1 MELKHVLDELNT
13 ATADTP
19 QAKEDILQETGQTPP
34 TTEQAPKGSDETP
47 TEPETLTKEE
57 HKRLTDLALMKQGRE
72 HKKALDVVI
81 RDKETATK
89 LADKNARELEAIQVE
104 RDELNARIDEMSDG
118 DPLSPANVKLL
129 RDLKAREQVLKD
141 KESAHEEEWASKQEV
156 LKRVVAQEVAEV
168 AFEVAEAYE
177 PINGKHPAETL
188 KSYAL
193 KRGLTTK
200 EDIQELA
207 DTFLTKKP
215 ETLKE
220 PEDELVLPRIV
231 GGGVGTRMP
240 TNEEQF
246 RIWIAKMSTT
256 EYERLKPE
264 IDKALAEGK
273 IK

>member
-1 MELKHVLDELNT
+1 MDELNT
-13 ATADTP
+13 AVLDTP
-19 QAKEDILQETGQTPP
+19 QAKEDNLQETGHTPL

-47 TEPETLTKEE
+47 AEPETYSKEE

-72 HKKALDVVI
+72 HKKALDTLTK
-81 RDKETATK
+81 DKETATK
-89 LADKNARELEAIQVE
+89 LADKSARELEAIQVE
-104 RDELNARIDEMSDG
+104 RDELNTRIDEMSDG

-129 RDLKAREQVLKD
+129 RDLKAKEQVLKD
-141 KESAHEEEWASKQEV
+141 KESAHEEEWKSKQEV

-193 KRGLTTK
+193 RRGLTTK

-215 ETLKE
+215 EAAKE
-220 PEDELVLPRIV
+220 PEEELVLPRIV
-231 GGGVGTRMP
+231 GEGGGTRMP
-240 TNEEQF
+240 TQMDKFQTWVSN
-246 RIWIAKMSTT
+246 MSTI
-256 EYERLKPE
+256 EYAKWQPE
-264 IDKALAEGK
+264 ISKALAEGK